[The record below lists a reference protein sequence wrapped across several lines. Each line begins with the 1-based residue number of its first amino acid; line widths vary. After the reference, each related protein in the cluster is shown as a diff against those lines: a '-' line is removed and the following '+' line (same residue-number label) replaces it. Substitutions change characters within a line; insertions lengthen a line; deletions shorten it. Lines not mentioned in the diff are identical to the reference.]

1 MGFLIAYFVVAVS
14 CIVISGRTLIAYTDF
29 SIWIKTCVYLL
40 FLYAWFSP
48 ILMWNIQAKLNMPVG
63 LYTCLAKFS
72 YFLFGF
78 AFLLTMVLLFRDII
92 WALVYYL
99 GGKHIVSPTD
109 NTALGCAN
117 LITLCLTL
125 LMSFYAVYAAEKLPD
140 IKHYRYADT
149 RIQKDVK
156 IVMASDLH
164 ITKMTSVDKVKEQV
178 DYINQ
183 LQPDIILLPGDIAD
197 DKVEDIKAQI
207 KELKK
212 LKAPLGIYY
221 TTGNHETY
229 FDAFAWEAEF
239 AALGW
244 TVLHNSG
251 VSVPNTGIYIGG
263 VPDIHGFSTNMK
275 QTVRN
280 AADNEYR
287 IVLSHIP
294 TTAKY
299 IGNTKIDILVAG
311 HTHGGQI
318 FPFNILTKYGN
329 DGYVFGEYKLNNTV
343 ILVSRGVG
351 YWGPPMRLGA
361 PNDLMVI
368 ELYHSEKS

>member
-1 MGFLIAYFVVAVS
+1 MGFLIAYFIVAVS
-14 CIVISGRTLIAYTDF
+14 CITISGRTLIAYGDC
-29 SIWIKTCVYLL
+29 SVWIKTGVYLL

-48 ILMWNIQAKLNMPVG
+48 ILMWNIQAKLNMPVW
-63 LYTCLAKFS
+63 LYTYLAKFS

-78 AFLLTMVLLFRDII
+78 AFLLVMILLFRDIV
-92 WALVYYL
+92 WTAVYYL
-99 GGKHIVSPTD
+99 GGKNIVGPSD
-109 NTALGCAN
+109 HTALLYAN
-117 LITLCLTL
+117 LITLGLTL
-125 LMSFYAVYAAEKLPD
+125 LMSIYAVYAAEKLPNV
-140 IKHYRYADT
+140 KHYRYADT

-156 IVMASDLH
+156 IVLASDLH
-164 ITKMTSVDKVKEQV
+164 ITKMTTVDKVKEQV
-178 DYINQ
+178 DYINS
-183 LQPDIILLPGDIAD
+183 LKPDIILLPGDIAD
-197 DKVEDIKAQI
+197 DKVEDIKTQI
-207 KELKK
+207 QELKK
-212 LKAPLGIYY
+212 LKAPFGIFY

-229 FDAFAWEAEF
+229 FDAYAWEAEF
-239 AALGW
+239 ASLGW

-251 VSVPNTGIYIGG
+251 VSIPNTGLYIGG
-263 VPDIHGFSTNMK
+263 LPDIHGFATNFK

-287 IVLSHIP
+287 IILSHIP
-294 TTAKY
+294 TTAKF
-299 IGNTKIDILVAG
+299 IGDTKVDMLVAG

-329 DGYVFGEYKLNNTV
+329 DGYVFGEYKLNNTI